1 MRMQKKIFMVLM
13 VLAVP
18 ATLVSYPVKLTPQGA
33 PIEAV
38 FHEYGF
44 NFALPQPMSADAKPW
59 IITAE
64 VVTALLRA
72 GLLPLAESI
81 KNDVSAGAELKK
93 ALISFISLS
102 NGILHIAN
110 QSFSD
115 HTIDAAWAVTDSVQT
130 VKHLFSALDS
140 VLKPHDNYSALLTTE
155 EKQPPLSLV
164 FKYGIAFE
172 CLLGVASAL
181 FPENATRNG
190 RVERRT
196 DFIMRS
202 AFSMLRLMRNY
213 ADSSAFNGEK
223 NLYALLMAAQLAY
236 TAGKCYKQ
244 PFAAPRAIPAQI
256 NNNPPVPDQVPGPV
270 PPAGNII
277 FNDYPGGPTAADEA
291 QLNAPGAVGLH
302 FGVAHEVVR
311 QEAGVVRE
319 MRRVFGVRRDD
330 QDAAFSCSLCMN
342 AWAVEGAV
350 SQEAGQNLA
359 LTHLPCGHTF
369 CTECINNH
377 FASGI
382 IQAAAEFVPD
392 GGFILFGQ
400 ARPERG
406 LRRDCPE
413 CRAHADPAD
422 VQRLVVNFA
431 NRTIQL
437 A

>member
-1 MRMQKKIFMVLM
+1 MRMQKKIFMVLL

-33 PIEAV
+33 PVEAI

-102 NGILHIAN
+102 NAILHIAN
-110 QSFSD
+110 QRFSD

-130 VKHLFSALDS
+130 VKHLVSALDS

-164 FKYGIAFE
+164 FKYGIALE

-181 FPENATRNG
+181 FPENVTRNG
-190 RVERRT
+190 GVERRN

-202 AFSMLRLMRNY
+202 AFSMLRLMRNHDN
-213 ADSSAFNGEK
+213 AKDFNGEK
-223 NLYALLMAAQLAY
+223 SLYKMLIALQLAY

-244 PFAAPRAIPAQI
+244 PFAAPRAIPVQI
-256 NNNPPVPDQVPGPV
+256 NNNPPAPLPFPVPV
-270 PPAGNII
+270 PPVGNIV
-277 FNDYPGGPTAADEA
+277 FNDYPGGPTADDEA
-291 QLNAPGAVGLH
+291 QLHAAGAVGLR
-302 FGVAHEVVR
+302 FGVAREVVR

-319 MRRVFGVRRDD
+319 MRRVFGLQRDALD
-330 QDAAFSCSLCMN
+330 AVCSCAICLNTWAIDGAHGQDAL
-342 AWAVEGAV
+342 
-350 SQEAGQNLA
+350 QA
-359 LTHLPCGHTF
+359 LTLSHLPCGHTF
-369 CTECINNH
+369 CTACIAPVMAGNRN
-377 FASGI
+377 
-382 IQAAAEFVPD
+382 
-392 GGFILFGQ
+392 
-400 ARPERG
+400 
-406 LRRDCPE
+406 CPS
-413 CRAHADPAD
+413 CRAPADLAD
-422 VQRLVVNFA
+422 VQRLTVNFA
-431 NRTIQL
+431 NRTMQR